1 MSYVAYVKPY
11 NSMNMNLQEVLNEVT
26 ILLACYPLLTFTEWV
41 SDMDRRIEMGWFL
54 LALIG
59 LSLMTYITLSTFVG
73 ISNSYKKLRR
83 RYLEKVMIQT
93 IKERK
98 EKMLKQ
104 REIQKLYG
112 ETNVPIVTV
121 PLARVPLAA
130 NKGIMGGPV

>member
-1 MSYVAYVKPY
+1 M
-11 NSMNMNLQEVLNEVT
+11 NEVT

-59 LSLMTYITLSTFVG
+59 LSLMTYITLLTFVG
-73 ISNSYKKLRR
+73 ISNTYCKLRR
-83 RYLEKVMIQT
+83 RYLEKVMAVK

-112 ETNVPIVTV
+112 
-121 PLARVPLAA
+121 
-130 NKGIMGGPV
+130 

>member
-1 MSYVAYVKPY
+1 
-11 NSMNMNLQEVLNEVT
+11 
-26 ILLACYPLLTFTEWV
+26 
-41 SDMDRRIEMGWFL
+41 MGWFL

-93 IKERK
+93 IKARK

-104 REIQKLYG
+104 RKIQKLYG

-121 PLARVPLAA
+121 PLAA